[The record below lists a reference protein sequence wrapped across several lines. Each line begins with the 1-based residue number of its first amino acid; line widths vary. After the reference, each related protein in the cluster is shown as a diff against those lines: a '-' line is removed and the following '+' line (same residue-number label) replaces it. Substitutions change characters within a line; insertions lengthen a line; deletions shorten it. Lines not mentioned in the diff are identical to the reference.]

1 MKRLVTS
8 ATLIAAIV
16 FSFFGCSDEDHN
28 GPIQK
33 GSVGWAIGQGSDDT
47 AAILYT
53 DNRGRSWAEQ
63 GDPDLWKGMSGN
75 DISAVADHGLN
86 ITRAFSGSQGPC
98 AH

>member
-33 GSVGWAIGQGSDDT
+33 GSVGWAIGKGSDGT
-47 AAILYT
+47 AAILIY
-53 DNRGRSWAEQ
+53 G
-63 GDPDLWKGMSGN
+63 
-75 DISAVADHGLN
+75 
-86 ITRAFSGSQGPC
+86 
-98 AH
+98 